1 METRTSPRWPLLI
14 AGAAVL
20 VHLNTLRNGFT
31 LDDVTLVANN
41 PSIASVARIPRLFA
55 EPYLSNT
62 GEHYGLYRPVTVA
75 SLAINRA
82 IAGAG
87 PMGFH
92 AGNVLLHACIAAM
105 AWIVLRRS
113 GCRYGTAFLG
123 GAIFAVHPI
132 HTEVVANVAGR
143 AELMAALFVLA
154 AWWLHRRAENEP
166 RRLGLRVGAALC
178 YLAAVLSKEGA
189 VAAPLLFW
197 ADDALRPAV
206 PTRSGPGAR
215 YGGYAAAFAV
225 LLALRAIVLGPH
237 QGAADAIPLD
247 NPAAAAGTLPRI
259 ATALWV
265 QLKYALLCLWPHP
278 LSSDYSIDV
287 IPVARSL
294 FDPRAL
300 AGGAFAALC
309 VAAIVRGWRRSRPV
323 ALASMAW
330 LVFFLPGSNLFF
342 ATGTIMAE
350 RLAYLPSI
358 GFCLLIGHLGAAAA
372 APEAATGRRKL
383 RVTAVVSAAA
393 VLVIALGTLTWL
405 RNAAWKD
412 NLTLALTDVA
422 THPDS
427 AKLQAGA
434 GIFLA
439 AAGRDAEAEPHL
451 RRALEIY
458 PAYPQIE
465 YNLAVLLLERGARD
479 EAITHLRRAIDL
491 APANPRP
498 RKLLEQ
504 LTR

>member
-14 AGAAVL
+14 ACAAVL
-20 VHLNTLRNGFT
+20 VHLNSLANGFT
-31 LDDVTLVANN
+31 LDDVTLVVNN
-41 PSIASVARIPRLFA
+41 PSIASLAHLPRLFA
-55 EPYLSNT
+55 EPYLAST

-87 PMGFH
+87 PLGFH
-92 AGNVLLHACIAAM
+92 LGNVLLHACVAAL
-105 AWIVLRRS
+105 AWMLLRRA
-113 GCRYGTAFLG
+113 GCHYGTAFLG
-123 GAIFAVHPI
+123 GAIFATHPI

-154 AWWLHRRAENEP
+154 AWLLHRRADDEP
-166 RRLGLRVGAALC
+166 ARLRYRVAASMC

-197 ADDALRPAV
+197 ADDALRPEAQ
-206 PTRSGPGAR
+206 TSSSRGAR
-215 YGGYAAAFAV
+215 YGGYAAAFAA
-225 LLALRAIVLGPH
+225 LLALRMIVLGPH

-247 NPAAAAGTLPRI
+247 NPAAAAGTLPRV
-259 ATALWV
+259 ATSAWV

-287 IPVARSL
+287 IPVARSA
-294 FDPRAL
+294 FDPRAI
-300 AGGAFAALC
+300 AGGAFLAAC
-309 VAAIVRGWRRSRPV
+309 AGAVVWGWRRSRPV
-323 ALASMAW
+323 ALAGLAW
-330 LVFFLPGSNLFF
+330 LAFFLPSSNLFF

-358 GFCLLIGHLGAAAA
+358 AFCLLIGHLGAAAA
-372 APEAATGRRKL
+372 ATERDGGSRRFRVAAV
-383 RVTAVVSAAA
+383 VTASA
-393 VLVIALGTLTWL
+393 VIVTALGTLTWQ
-405 RNAAWKD
+405 RNPAWKD

-422 THPDS
+422 TYPES

-458 PAYPQIE
+458 PPYPQIH
-465 YNLAVLLLERGARD
+465 YNLAVLLNKRGAKD
-479 EAITHLRRAIDL
+479 EAIEHLRRAVEL
-491 APANPRP
+491 APGNPRP
-498 RKLLEQ
+498 RKLLEL